1 MMSEPPA
8 TTTTN
13 AVTRQERRLRS
24 VGYLKSLGVERTTAV
39 LIVGMA
45 VLLFAFFSI
54 IGSEGP
60 SGTEADPESTSPA
73 ESLADS

>member
-1 MMSEPPA
+1 MSEP
-8 TTTTN
+8 TTSSN

-39 LIVGMA
+39 LIVGVA

-54 IGSEGP
+54 VGSDGP
-60 SGTEADPESTSPA
+60 SSTETDSEATSTA

>member
-1 MMSEPPA
+1 MMSEP
-8 TTTTN
+8 TTTTT

-39 LIVGMA
+39 LIVGVA

-54 IGSEGP
+54 VGSDGP
-60 SGTEADPESTSPA
+60 SSTETDSEATSTA
-73 ESLADS
+73 EPLADS